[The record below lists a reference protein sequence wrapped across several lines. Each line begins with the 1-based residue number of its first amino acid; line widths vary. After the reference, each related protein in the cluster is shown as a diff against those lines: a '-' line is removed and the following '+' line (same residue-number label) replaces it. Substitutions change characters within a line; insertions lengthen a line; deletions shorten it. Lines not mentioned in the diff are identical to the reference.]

1 MLWLPS
7 TLLHYRDLLTASN
20 HWGLEAQKNEICT
33 RLRWWLFEK
42 AAAEIA
48 AQVLTDNIGLLCYAV
63 FLSKSCEHWCCI
75 FVHSAFPLNVHYAI
89 LRYPFYWISKKAHL
103 LFQQDG
109 AFFLQNRPK
118 WRNVVTRTRLVHSI
132 IMNEPCVT
140 GHCDIIDT
148 SIENVTMFTATWEKT
163 K

>member
-1 MLWLPS
+1 MLRLPS

-75 FVHSAFPLNVHYAI
+75 FVHSAFPLKRTLRYTALPVLLNLQKSMLAFSARRCFFSKQTEMVQRCYAYAI
-89 LRYPFYWISKKAHL
+89 SPLDNYEWTMRHRPLWLHRYLDWKCYYVYSYLRK
-103 LFQQDG
+103 
-109 AFFLQNRPK
+109 N
-118 WRNVVTRTRLVHSI
+118 
-132 IMNEPCVT
+132 
-140 GHCDIIDT
+140 
-148 SIENVTMFTATWEKT
+148 
-163 K
+163 